1 MINIFVA
8 TTVIAV
14 VSLTISAYTLHA
26 ENGELSKSVNVENS
40 TRESILND
48 VSQISRGIILNVTW
62 AAVYCTS
69 PQGK

>member
-8 TTVIAV
+8 TTVIAM
-14 VSLTISAYTLHA
+14 VSLTILAYTLHA
-26 ENGELSKSVNVENS
+26 ENGELSKSVNVEN
-40 TRESILND
+40 TTGESILNG

-62 AAVYCTS
+62 AAVYWTS

>member
-8 TTVIAV
+8 TTVIAM
-14 VSLTISAYTLHA
+14 VSLTILAYTLHA
-26 ENGELSKSVNVENS
+26 ENGELSKSVNVEN
-40 TRESILND
+40 TTGESILNG

-62 AAVYCTS
+62 AAIYWTS

>member
-8 TTVIAV
+8 TTVIAM
-14 VSLTISAYTLHA
+14 VSLTILAYTLHA
-26 ENGELSKSVNVENS
+26 EKGELSKSANVEN
-40 TRESILND
+40 TTWKSILNG

-62 AAVYCTS
+62 AAVYWTS

>member
-8 TTVIAV
+8 TTVIAMF
-14 VSLTISAYTLHA
+14 SPMILAYTLHA
-26 ENGELSKSVNVENS
+26 ENGELSKSVNVEN
-40 TRESILND
+40 TTWESILNG

-62 AAVYCTS
+62 AAIYWTS

>member
-8 TTVIAV
+8 TTVIAM
-14 VSLTISAYTLHA
+14 VSLTILAYTLHA
-26 ENGELSKSVNVENS
+26 GNGELSKSVNVEN
-40 TRESILND
+40 TTGESVLNG

-62 AAVYCTS
+62 AAVYWTS